1 MDRVLWRQWKAVSHG
16 THHSSLCFL
25 ASSVALKPLGILIMA
40 VHRWSWLNTKN
51 ICWILF
57 PFLSPIVLISFLM
70 LSDFFSIQFSCIVL
84 IPLKFFL
91 RKSCLKQAMT
101 QFLSNPV
108 ASQNLLYV
116 SFLLI
121 WYCWPVSPPW
131 SCPLCFL
138 FFPLFFVLPFFHAS
152 NTYVLPR

>member
-1 MDRVLWRQWKAVSHG
+1 MKGCESWYPPFFPLLFSIFSGSEAIGYSDHGCTQVVLVKYQKYLLDFIPFSFSHC
-16 THHSSLCFL
+16 SY
-25 ASSVALKPLGILIMA
+25 ILPYA
-40 VHRWSWLNTKN
+40 FR
-51 ICWILF
+51 
-57 PFLSPIVLISFLM
+57 
-70 LSDFFSIQFSCIVL
+70 FFSIQFSCIVL

-121 WYCWPVSPPW
+121 WYCWPISPPW

-138 FFPLFFVLPFFHAS
+138 FFPLFFVLPFSHAS
-152 NTYVLPR
+152 NTYVMPR